1 MKKFAFYNAAFL
13 TAFVY
18 IQFPH
23 YTVSSKEISLQ
34 EYKARAAISCTPDR
48 KGLDQLLADTEIP
61 LMPGSGSYV
70 WKIDTKSDSAQLYFK
85 QGINTYYGFHIIESL
100 ASFKKAARFDP
111 GNPMVWWAQALA
123 YGPNINDVGYSASAE
138 ALNAA
143 RKAASL
149 SEKATPVEKALI
161 NAMQL
166 RYSED
171 TTTSR
176 EILNQ
181 AYTDAMRS
189 VYARFP
195 DEKDVAA
202 LYADAMMLQHPW
214 ELWNVNGTPK
224 QWTPRIRQ
232 VLETALAKES
242 MHPGLN
248 HYYIHVM
255 EPSPYPE
262 KALKS
267 ADVLGSITPGLAH
280 LVHMPS
286 HIYLRTGNY
295 NKGAAINE
303 VAVGRFRE
311 YSTLFPDVW
320 NGAFIYL
327 LHNQHMLVNCAM
339 LAGRY
344 KTALTAAYELQQ
356 SIDSATLALPAPI
369 GSLIQYMY
377 MAPVLVQI
385 RFEQWDSLL
394 NVDRPGQHLVYANIL
409 YHFGRGMAQ
418 AGKNNLEEAAKES
431 AQMPGLMKNKDLK
444 ITMAP
449 FSAAIEG
456 ATAANELL
464 LGTIALKKNMP
475 AEAAAHFSLAA
486 ETESKMVYNE
496 PRDWFLNPNQYLGSA
511 YLKMKDYAKAEAAFM
526 NDLKVNDKNV
536 WTLNRLHQM
545 YLQQPDRSKAG
556 ELQKQFEEASSASD
570 IDFARLYF

>member
-18 IQFPH
+18 VQFPH
-23 YTVSSKEISLQ
+23 YSISSKETGLQ
-34 EYKARAAISCTPDR
+34 EFKARVAISCTPDR
-48 KGLDQLLADTEIP
+48 KGLEAALNEARIP

-70 WKIDTKSDSAQLYFK
+70 WEIETKSDSAQLYFN

-100 ASFKKAARFDP
+100 ASFKKAAEFDP

-123 YGPNINDVGYSASAE
+123 YGPNINDVEYMASVE

-149 SEKATPVEKALI
+149 MEKATPVEKALI
-161 NAMQL
+161 DAMQL

-171 TTTSR
+171 TTASR
-176 EILNQ
+176 EILDQ
-181 AYTDAMRS
+181 AYADAMRS
-189 VYARFP
+189 VYAKFP
-195 DEKDVAA
+195 DEADVAA

-214 ELWNVNGTPK
+214 ELWNANGTPK

-232 VLETALAKES
+232 VLEKGLAKDS
-242 MHPGLN
+242 LHPGLN

-255 EPSPYPE
+255 EPSPFPE
-262 KALKS
+262 RAMKS

-286 HIYLRTGNY
+286 HIYLRTGYY
-295 NKGAAINE
+295 NKGATINE
-303 VAVGRFRE
+303 EAVGRFKE
-311 YSTLFPDVW
+311 YSSLFPDVW

-344 KTALTAAYELQQ
+344 KTAMAAAFELQQ
-356 SIDSATLALPAPI
+356 SIDSATLALPPPI

-377 MAPVLVQI
+377 MTPVLVQI

-394 NVDRPGQHLVYANIL
+394 QAEQPEQHLVYANIL

-418 AGKNNLEEAAKES
+418 AAKNNVEEATRES
-431 AQMPGLMKNKDLK
+431 AQLLALMNNEDLK
-444 ITMAP
+444 IPMSP

-456 ATAANELL
+456 ATVARELL
-464 LGTIALKKNMP
+464 QGTIALKKNMP
-475 AEAAAHFSLAA
+475 QAAASHFTLAA

-496 PRDWFLNPNQYLGSA
+496 PRDWLLNPNQYLGSA

-526 NDLKVNDKNV
+526 KDMNVNDKNV
-536 WTLNRLHQM
+536 WTLNRLQ
-545 YLQQPDRSKAG
+545 
-556 ELQKQFEEASSASD
+556 ELYHLESDAKMEAEIKKQFGEAASASD
-570 IDFARLYF
+570 IDFSKLYF